1 MNKRTLANML
11 RLRFGGEWEIS
22 KEEINGVLKGTSIN
36 FLIFDLEKLLNIF
49 SENVDFRIVNHLMVR
64 PKLEYVFGS
73 FKLDNDQETKWYF
86 TMRKLK
92 DDDETYLTFKKDV
105 FKIKNLLKLG
115 GFVLFLFYFL
125 TLILVYHNF
134 SF

>member
-22 KEEINGVLKGTSIN
+22 KEEINGVLKGTSIA

-86 TMRKLK
+86 TMRKHK
-92 DDDETYLTFKKDV
+92 DYDETCLTFKKDV
-105 FKIKNLLKLG
+105 F
-115 GFVLFLFYFL
+115 
-125 TLILVYHNF
+125 
-134 SF
+134 

>member
-22 KEEINGVLKGTSIN
+22 KEEINGVLKGTSIA

-49 SENVDFRIVNHLMVR
+49 SENVDFHIVNHLMVR

-92 DDDETYLTFKKDV
+92 DDDETYLTFKKRC
-105 FKIKNLLKLG
+105 FLKLK
-115 GFVLFLFYFL
+115 
-125 TLILVYHNF
+125 T
-134 SF
+134 S

>member
-22 KEEINGVLKGTSIN
+22 KEEINGVLKETSIA

-86 TMRKLK
+86 TMRKHE
-92 DDDETYLTFKKDV
+92 DYNETYLTFKKDV
-105 FKIKNLLKLG
+105 FKIKNLLILG
-115 GFVLFLFYFL
+115 GFVLFWPAF
-125 TLILVYHNF
+125 
-134 SF
+134 

>member
-22 KEEINGVLKGTSIN
+22 KEEINGVLKETSIA

-92 DDDETYLTFKKDV
+92 EDDETYLTFKKDV
-105 FKIKNLLKLG
+105 F
-115 GFVLFLFYFL
+115 
-125 TLILVYHNF
+125 
-134 SF
+134 

>member
-22 KEEINGVLKGTSIN
+22 KEEINGVLKGTSIA

-105 FKIKNLLKLG
+105 FKIKNLLILG
-115 GFVLFLFYFL
+115 GFILFLFYFL
-125 TLILVYHNF
+125 AFILF
-134 SF
+134 